1 MTNDGALC
9 REASEVDDQLSAL
22 LCSRDQI
29 LRRIERRAAIVV
41 RSWMVAHD
49 RSWLS
54 VDVTGNL
61 AAASGRFETQG
72 CLAAAVP
79 MLPRRVFSGGLN
91 NSGDF
96 TVRLSD
102 LDAYLDGAGLGVD
115 GEVRHWKTVVIS
127 FVEESHHEVRVKVP
141 RDFQPER
148 CDLANE
154 LARLDD
160 EGCEFLERVVLQ
172 VTDVDEDPDA
182 EYFAP
187 PTVW

>member
-1 MTNDGALC
+1 M
-9 REASEVDDQLSAL
+9 
-22 LCSRDQI
+22 
-29 LRRIERRAAIVV
+29 
-41 RSWMVAHD
+41 
-49 RSWLS
+49 
-54 VDVTGNL
+54 
-61 AAASGRFETQG
+61 
-72 CLAAAVP
+72 
-79 MLPRRVFSGGLN
+79 
-91 NSGDF
+91 
-96 TVRLSD
+96 
-102 LDAYLDGAGLGVD
+102 
-115 GEVRHWKTVVIS
+115 
-127 FVEESHHEVRVKVP
+127 KVP